1 MSLFRYGLDYVQM
14 AIQRLIGFGKNEQ
27 QAGKLEKI
35 SKYMDTIQT
44 EIDKFS
50 KSEQALKQDVLKAK
64 NTNFWLKILLVTVI
78 VGMGLVFK
86 IVNWEVSFMQK
97 SDVFFKD
104 FKISFIVAGLAFTVF
119 FAMAIFFE
127 LAMGAIF
134 KIEPSQARISL
145 FVGFFML
152 VGVGFF
158 LFSKNSLGNKVGGI
172 VVTAILSAVFLCL
185 KFYYF

>member
-1 MSLFRYGLDYVQM
+1 
-14 AIQRLIGFGKNEQ
+14 
-27 QAGKLEKI
+27 
-35 SKYMDTIQT
+35 
-44 EIDKFS
+44 
-50 KSEQALKQDVLKAK
+50 
-64 NTNFWLKILLVTVI
+64 
-78 VGMGLVFK
+78 
-86 IVNWEVSFMQK
+86 MQK

-104 FKISFIVAGLAFTVF
+104 FKTSFIVAGLAFTVF
-119 FAMAIFFE
+119 FAMAIFFFE
-127 LAMGAIF
+127 LAMGAIL

-172 VVTAILSAVFLCL
+172 VVTAILSAVFLGL